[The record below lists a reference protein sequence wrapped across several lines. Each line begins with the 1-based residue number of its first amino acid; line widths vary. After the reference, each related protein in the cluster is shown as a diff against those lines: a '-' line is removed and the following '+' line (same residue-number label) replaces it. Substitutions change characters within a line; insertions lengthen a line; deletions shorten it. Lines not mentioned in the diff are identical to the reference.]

1 MIITTK
7 RNKQHVTTWIE
18 IYQLQPYEKC
28 DFFVLAVKEIPC
40 FLRGPLK

>member
-18 IYQLQPYEKC
+18 IYQLQPYEK
-28 DFFVLAVKEIPC
+28 VT
-40 FLRGPLK
+40 FLYLL